1 MKIVSFEK
9 SVGAVVFRKENNDIL
24 YLLLKSRAGHWTFPK
39 GHTEKG
45 ESDEETF
52 RREIKEETCITKLE
66 VIPGFLNRTKYFYVA
81 KGEER
86 QERKGCG
93 RSCRIFKRVYYYLAE
108 TEVDKITLCNE
119 NVDYAWLTYEEA
131 LERVSYSNCK
141 NILIKAHN
149 FLDNVART
157 KNSGRIDL

>member
-1 MKIVSFEK
+1 MKLLAFEK
-9 SVGAVVFRKENNDIL
+9 SVGAVVFRREKDDIF

-52 RREIKEETCITKLE
+52 RREIMEETGITKLD
-66 VIPGFLNRTKYFYVA
+66 VIPGFSNRTKYFYVA

-86 QERKGCG
+86 RERKGCG

-108 TEVDKITLCNE
+108 TEVDKIILCNE
-119 NVDYAWLTYEEA
+119 NVDYAWLTHEEA

-149 FLDNVART
+149 FLKMLPERKIQVE
-157 KNSGRIDL
+157 